1 MTTVRIDPDVPA
13 SVRRTFPGELQS
25 FERSTAGAMH
35 ERHDNQVSI
44 HITVAPPHV
53 LSGWNISVDSAGR
66 VRATKPV

>member
-13 SVRRTFPGELQS
+13 SVRRTFFGGHQT

-35 ERHDNQVSI
+35 DRHDNQVSI
-44 HITVAPPHV
+44 HVTVSVPHV
-53 LSGWNISVDSAGR
+53 LSGWHVSEDSAGR